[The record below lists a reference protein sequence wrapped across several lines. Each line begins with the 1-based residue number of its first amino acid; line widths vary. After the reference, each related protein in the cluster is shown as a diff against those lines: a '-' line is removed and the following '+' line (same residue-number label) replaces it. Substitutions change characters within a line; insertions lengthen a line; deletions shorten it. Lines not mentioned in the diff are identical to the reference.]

1 MLYVVFRLG
10 DERYALDV
18 RHVAEV
24 LPLLDVRPVPGA
36 PREIAGVFLYRGAPV
51 PVIDMAEVIAGR
63 PSERRSSTRL
73 VIIDAP
79 EALAPGRQVA
89 LMAERAT
96 ETVSRNPAEFAPPVV
111 SSAAKPALGK
121 VAIDAL
127 GMLQQIDP
135 EILITHTVREGLF
148 QELEV

>member
-36 PREIAGVFLYRGAPV
+36 PSEIAGVFLYRGTPV
-51 PVIDMAEVIAGR
+51 PVIDMAEVIVGR

-73 VIIDAP
+73 VIINAP
-79 EALAPGRQVA
+79 ETLAPGRHVA

-96 ETVSRNPAEFAPPVV
+96 ETVSRNPTDFAPPVV
-111 SSAAKPALGK
+111 TSASKPALGK

-127 GMLQQIDP
+127 GMLQQVDP
-135 EILITHTVREGLF
+135 AILITQTVRDGLF
-148 QELEV
+148 QELGA

>member
-10 DERYALDV
+10 GERYALDV

-24 LPLLDVRPVPGA
+24 LPLVDVRPVPGA
-36 PREIAGVFLYRGAPV
+36 PSGIAGVFLYRGSPV
-51 PVIDMAEVIAGR
+51 PVIDMAEIIAGR

-73 VIIDAP
+73 VVVNAP
-79 EALAPGRQVA
+79 EACAPGRHVA

-96 ETVSRNPAEFAPPVV
+96 ETISRNPDDFAPPVV
-111 SSAAKPALGK
+111 ASVSTPALGK

-127 GMLQQIDP
+127 GMIQQIDP
-135 EILITHTVREGLF
+135 EVLITQTVRDGLF
-148 QELEV
+148 QELGA

>member
-36 PREIAGVFLYRGAPV
+36 PRDIAGVFLYHGTPV

-73 VIIDAP
+73 VIISAP
-79 EALAPGRQVA
+79 ETLAPGRHVA

-96 ETVSRNPAEFAPPVV
+96 ETVSRNPTDFAPPVV
-111 SSAAKPALGK
+111 TSASKPALGK

-127 GMLQQIDP
+127 GMLQQVDP
-135 EILITHTVREGLF
+135 AILITQTVRDGLF
-148 QELEV
+148 QELGA